1 MTATQSQARAQRSI
15 VPISSMRLFTV
26 LTVLVAACPGRG
38 DDPVRLAE
46 KSAPGSTFRIHSTS
60 DIAGELFT
68 PIAKDKPP
76 ERVKIG
82 GKSTID
88 YAERIVAVDASE
100 ADHKALRV
108 YEKIEFRKTAGDR
121 TDEMTLRPVVRRLVL
136 MKKGP
141 AKVPFSPDGPLT
153 WGEIDMLRTDF
164 VVSVLAGLL
173 PEKDVT
179 PGDTWKASAAAVA
192 ELTDLE
198 KVESGELTCTFEK
211 IEVVGPR
218 KVAHVSFIGTLVGV
232 NVDGPTRQALNGRV
246 QVDMGAQYICF
257 LRVEGEHS
265 LLDGNGKEAGKITG
279 TFELTRQPVTGIAVL
294 ADTVVKE
301 LDLNPSEEN
310 TRLLYDSEDI
320 GVRFV
325 HSRNWRV
332 VRTTGRQITLDETNG
347 SGLLITLDT
356 ADGVPKAARFLQEA
370 IKELQGR
377 GAKLTN
383 RTGPDRLAD
392 GVDRFTLDA
401 DVSNEKVTMDYMVIR
416 QEKGGATLAARLPAA
431 QREARMKELERLARS
446 FAITRRLDGK

>member
-1 MTATQSQARAQRSI
+1 MTAIIRFALVNRDSA
-15 VPISSMRLFTV
+15 PIPSMRLFV
-26 LTVLVAACPGRG
+26 LLTVLAVACPSRG
-38 DDPVRLAE
+38 EDAVRLTE
-46 KSAPGSTFRIHSTS
+46 KSAAGTMFRVHSTS
-60 DIAGELFT
+60 DVAGELFA
-68 PIAKDKPP
+68 PVAKDKPP
-76 ERVKIG
+76 ERVKIS

-88 YAERIVAVDASE
+88 YAERILAVDAKD

-121 TDEMTLRPVVRRLVL
+121 TDEMTLRPAVRRLVV

-164 VVSVLAGLL
+164 VVAALAGLL
-173 PEKDVT
+173 PDKDVK
-179 PGDTWKASAAAVA
+179 PGETWKAGAAAIA

-218 KVAHVSFIGTLVGV
+218 TVAHVSFTGTLLGV
-232 NVDGPTRQALNGRV
+232 NVDGPTRQSLNGRL
-246 QVDMGAQYICF
+246 QVDIGNQYICF
-257 LRVEGEHS
+257 LRIEGQHA
-265 LLDGNGKEAGKITG
+265 LLDGDGKEAGKITG
-279 TFELTRQPVTGIAVL
+279 TFELTRQPATGLAVL
-294 ADTVVKE
+294 ADAVVEK

-310 TRLLYDSEDI
+310 TRLLYDSEEM

-332 VRTTGRQITLDETNG
+332 VRTTGRQITLDETDG
-347 SGLLITLDT
+347 AGLLITLDT
-356 ADGVPKAARFLQEA
+356 ADGIPKAARFLQEA
-370 IKELQGR
+370 IKELKER
-377 GAKLTN
+377 GATLTN

-392 GVDRFTLDA
+392 GVERFTLDA
-401 DVSNEKVTMDYMVIR
+401 NVGNEKVAMDYVVIR
-416 QEKGGATLAARLPAA
+416 QDKGGATLAARLPAA

-446 FAITRRLDGK
+446 FAVTRRLDGK